1 MMRKSTR
8 AEIST
13 SSLFLPSGTVEYS
26 LVPPHDQVDFVTTT
40 RSGTVGVSFSAHR
53 RAVREIRSGPVTE
66 GDIAPGSAFLT
77 MSNDLVWLRIQEP
90 TEALEIDFD
99 PALIRSVAEELGA
112 SRPVAL
118 PDVGP
123 QGNLVIWAAAAV
135 FRRAVLCQGAMEEL
149 EATSRLRLLTAH
161 ILRRYGGVLGRPR
174 HKGLLDQRRLQR
186 VDDVIQ
192 SGLADPLPLE
202 RLAAAAALSPFHLL
216 RSFRRTTG
224 LTPHAYVAARRM
236 DQAMRLLKR
245 PDLTISEIAHQVGY
259 TNVSHFRRV
268 FHAHWGTGSDLS
280 RLHGAR
286 VR

>member
-1 MMRKSTR
+1 MMPKSTR
-8 AEIST
+8 AEISVR
-13 SSLFLPSGTVEYS
+13 SLTLPSGTVEYS

-53 RAVREIRSGPVTE
+53 RAVREIRRGPITV

-77 MSNDLVWLRIQEP
+77 MSADLVWLRIQEP
-90 TEALEIDFD
+90 TEALEIDLD
-99 PALIRSVAEELGA
+99 PALVRSVAEELGA

-123 QGNLVIWAAAAV
+123 RGDPVIWAAAAM
-135 FRRAVLCQGAMEEL
+135 FRRAVLYQGAMGAL

-161 ILRRYGGVLGRPR
+161 ILRRYGGVSGRPE

-216 RSFRRTTG
+216 RSFKRATG
-224 LTPHAYVAARRM
+224 LTPHAYVTARRM
-236 DQAMRLLKR
+236 DQAMRLLQQS
-245 PDLTISEIAHQVGY
+245 DLTITEIAHQVGY
-259 TNVSHFRRV
+259 ANVSHFRRV
-268 FHAHWGTGSDLS
+268 FHAHWGIGPNLS